1 MSSNTRKKL
10 SAGRKYQWNQWEILP
25 GIHDYSEKP
34 TGKLF
39 SSPSVCLGIFLPH
52 TVVLLLPTEKVFYP
66 LMIMRRGKGEDWRN
80 VLTKANAGSKK
91 WKEYN
96 KIKTSDI
103 VTKEKV
109 GMCNKG
115 MNKFRPLILLCS
127 EIEILLEL
135 MKEKGRM
142 RNVSGNFWM

>member
-1 MSSNTRKKL
+1 MESMGNIAGNTWLQWKAYRKAFFIPISLPRHISPPYRGVAVAYGKSFLSSDDNAER
-10 SAGRKYQWNQWEILP
+10 E
-25 GIHDYSEKP
+25 
-34 TGKLF
+34 
-39 SSPSVCLGIFLPH
+39 
-52 TVVLLLPTEKVFYP
+52 
-66 LMIMRRGKGEDWRN
+66 GEDWRN